1 MIIKKRKR
9 FRTLFTFYPSNWKNI
24 ACSLFVIP
32 VLFYG
37 FCILIAMLNS
47 QNLPNPKPA
56 TVPYDQFSS
65 ERAMYDLK
73 ELTVD
78 IGIINSG
85 HSIDVSRD
93 QIIWN

>member
-1 MIIKKRKR
+1 
-9 FRTLFTFYPSNWKNI
+9 
-24 ACSLFVIP
+24 
-32 VLFYG
+32 
-37 FCILIAMLNS
+37 MLNS